1 MENNDFASMLEE
13 SFGKKIKKG
22 DKVTG
27 EIVSIIDDKT
37 IAVSLGTFTE
47 GIMHLDHFTKDKNVT
62 SFEQIVK
69 VGDKVDATVTAVNE
83 EHIYLSHLNQLAD
96 EEFKAFGGLKDSGE
110 VVKVSVVSE
119 AANNAGFVCK
129 YNGVQAFLPK
139 SLAGSAKV
147 GTTINVKII
156 EVEEA
161 RKKVVVSRKAVEQD
175 EYQANRQAEY
185 DKINVGDVLK
195 GTIIK
200 VEKYGALVKF
210 EFVTGLLKV
219 SEVSH
224 DFIDITQELHVGD
237 EIEVKVLTKENNKL
251 ELSRKALVKSSF
263 TLFAE
268 AHKVGDEIKGTVANK
283 LPAGLLIEVAPKV
296 KGLLHRSEFSHN
308 PNDNYASCVKVGDEV
323 TVAILALDLEKERI
337 SLSRKALMDNPWKD
351 VSANVGDVVEVT
363 VNEIVPRG
371 LRVSALGVDGFVPLS
386 EASTERIDDLT
397 KYFNV
402 GDKENAEIIEINP
415 KEWKLRLSIK
425 RVKRAE
431 FEKEYAKH
439 MKSEEATTTIGD
451 VVADEL
457 KK

>member
-27 EIVSIIDDKT
+27 EIVSIVDDKT
-37 IAVSLGTFTE
+37 IAISLGTFTE
-47 GIMHLDHFTKDKNVT
+47 GIMHLDHFTKDKNVQ
-62 SFEQIVK
+62 SFEEVVK
-69 VGDKVDATVTAVNE
+69 VGDTIEATVTSVTE
-83 EHIYLSHLNQLAD
+83 DHIYLSHLNQLAD
-96 EEFKAFGGLKDSGE
+96 EEFKSFEGLKDSQE
-110 VVKVSVVSE
+110 VVKVTVASE

-129 YNGVQAFLPK
+129 YKGTQAFLPK

-147 GTTINVKII
+147 GEVIAVKII
-156 EVEEA
+156 EVDDA
-161 RKKVVVSRKAVEQD
+161 RKKIVVSRKAVEQD
-175 EYQANRQAEY
+175 EYQENRQKEY

-210 EFVTGLLKV
+210 EYVTGLLKV

-224 DFIDITQELHVGD
+224 DFIDITKELTVGD

-251 ELSRKALVKSSF
+251 ELSRKALVKSNF
-263 TLFAE
+263 ELFAE
-268 AHKVGDEIKGTVANK
+268 AHTVGETIKGTVANK

-308 PNDNYASCVKVGDEV
+308 PNDNYASYVKVGDEV
-323 TVAILALDLEKERI
+323 EVAILTLDVEKERI
-337 SLSRKALMDNPWKD
+337 GLSRKALMDNPWKD
-351 VSANVGDVVEVT
+351 VTAQVGDKVEVT

-371 LRVSALGVDGFVPLS
+371 LRVSACGVDGFVPIS

-402 GDKENAEIIEINP
+402 GDKETAEIIEINP

-451 VVADEL
+451 VVSEDL

>member
-27 EIVSIIDDKT
+27 EIVSIVDDKT

-62 SFEQIVK
+62 SFNGLVN
-69 VGDKVDATVTAVNE
+69 VGDTIEATVTSVNE
-83 EHIYLSHLNQLAD
+83 DHIYLSHLNQLAD
-96 EEFKAFGGLKDSGE
+96 EEFKAFEGLKGTDE
-110 VVKVSVVSE
+110 VIKVTVVSE

-147 GTTINVKII
+147 GEAIDVKII
-156 EVEEA
+156 EVEES
-161 RKKVVVSRKAVEQD
+161 RKKLVVSRKAVEQD

-210 EFVTGLLKV
+210 NFVTGLLKV

-224 DFIDITQELHVGD
+224 DFIDITKELNVGD

-263 TLFAE
+263 ELFAE
-268 AHKVGDEIKGTVANK
+268 AHTVGETIKGTVANK

-296 KGLLHRSEFSHN
+296 KGLLHRSEYSHN
-308 PNDNYASCVKVGDEV
+308 PNDNYASYVKIGDEV
-323 TVAILALDLEKERI
+323 EVAILTLDKEKERI
-337 SLSRKALMDNPWKD
+337 GLSRKALMDNPWKD
-351 VSANVGDVVEVT
+351 VNAKVGDRVEVT

-402 GDKENAEIIEINP
+402 GDKETAEIIEINP

-439 MKSEEATTTIGD
+439 MTSEEATTTIGD

>member
-27 EIVSIIDDKT
+27 EIVSIVDDKT

-62 SFEQIVK
+62 SFNGLVN
-69 VGDKVDATVTAVNE
+69 VGDTIEATVTSVNE
-83 EHIYLSHLNQLAD
+83 DHIYLSHLNQLAD
-96 EEFKAFGGLKDSGE
+96 EEFKAFEGLRGTDE
-110 VVKVSVVSE
+110 VIKVTVVSE

-147 GTTINVKII
+147 GEAIDVKII
-156 EVEEA
+156 EVEES
-161 RKKVVVSRKAVEQD
+161 RKKLVVSRKAVEQD

-185 DKINVGDVLK
+185 EKINVGDVLK

-210 EFVTGLLKV
+210 NFVTGLLKV

-224 DFIDITQELHVGD
+224 DFIDITKELNVGD
-237 EIEVKVLTKENNKL
+237 EIEVKVFTKENNKL

-263 TLFAE
+263 ELFAE
-268 AHKVGDEIKGTVANK
+268 AHTVGETIKGTVANK
-283 LPAGLLIEVAPKV
+283 LAAGLLIEVAPKD
-296 KGLLHRSEFSHN
+296 KGLLHRSEYSHN
-308 PNDNYASCVKVGDEV
+308 PNDNYASYVKIGDEV
-323 TVAILALDLEKERI
+323 EVAILTLDKEKERI
-337 SLSRKALMDNPWKD
+337 DLSRKALMDNPWKD
-351 VSANVGDVVEVT
+351 VNAKVGDKVEVT

-371 LRVSALGVDGFVPLS
+371 LRVSALGVDGFVPMS

-402 GDKENAEIIEINP
+402 GDKETAEIIEINP

-439 MKSEEATTTIGD
+439 MTSEEATTTIGD